1 MPRTGSKA
9 MPHIVH
15 LTTVHLPF
23 DTRIFE
29 KECRAL
35 VQAGYRVSLVA
46 PHTTQEVV
54 DGVEVIPIPRFKR
67 RLARITRVTW
77 AMAALYQTARRLHA
91 DVYHFHDPELMP
103 VGILL
108 KKRTHAAVIYDVHE
122 NYPTNLRAKEWLAGP
137 LRRIAP
143 WTAERLENIT
153 AIVVDGIVAATDHI
167 AKRFPADKT
176 RVVKNY
182 PLLTAMWSSGGAQ
195 RLYDGNHALVYT
207 GGLTDHRGISQ
218 IVQALGHVR
227 NSQARLLLLGGH
239 VHRETAQT
247 VQSLPGWQRVDYQGQ
262 VAYRTMYEYLG
273 AAAVGLVCNQ
283 PVYDYDQAL
292 PNKLFEYMSA
302 GLPVIASNFPD
313 WVEIVA
319 GNECGVTVDP
329 TSPEEIAEAIDY
341 LLDHSDIRRRMG
353 ENGRHAISEKYNWE
367 RESLN
372 LLDLY
377 REVLGEC

>member
-1 MPRTGSKA
+1 

-29 KECRAL
+29 KECRTL
-35 VQAGYRVSLVA
+35 VQVGYRVSLIA
-46 PHTTQEVV
+46 PHTTREVV
-54 DGVEVIPIPRFKR
+54 GGVEVIPIPRFKR
-67 RLARITRVTW
+67 RLARMTRVTW
-77 AMAALYQTARRLHA
+77 AMAALYRTARRLHA

-108 KKRTHAAVIYDVHE
+108 KKSTHAAMIYDVHE
-122 NYPTNLRAKEWLAGP
+122 NYPTNLRAKEWLVGP

-143 WTAERLENIT
+143 WTAERFENIT
-153 AIVVDGIVAATDHI
+153 ATVVDGIVAATDHI

-182 PLLTAMWSSGGAQ
+182 PLLTAMRSSGDD
-195 RLYDGNHALVYT
+195 RRRYDGNYTLVYT
-207 GGLTDHRGISQ
+207 GGLTDHRGISE

-239 VHRETAQT
+239 VHQETART
-247 VQSLPGWQRVDYQGQ
+247 VQNLPGWQRVDYQGQ
-262 VAYRTMYEYLG
+262 VAYQTMYEYLG

-283 PVYDYDQAL
+283 PVYDYDRAL

-329 TSPEEIAEAIDY
+329 TSPVEIAEAIDY
-341 LLDHSDIRRRMG
+341 LLDHSDARRTMG
-353 ENGRHAISEKYNWE
+353 ENGRHAIGEKYNWE
-367 RESLN
+367 HESSH